1 MVLENHSDGH
11 NPESDESSFGYETCI
26 QNSWPGN
33 CGCFTKVNQLRIV
46 SFQVLMAK
54 LSEITVCSIHKYS
67 YTKGKRITKLKP
79 CGSKKDFT

>member
-26 QNSWPGN
+26 HNYWPGN

-46 SFQVLMAK
+46 SFQVLMVK
-54 LSEITVCSIHKYS
+54 LSV
-67 YTKGKRITKLKP
+67 YTNTAIQKETELPNWNPADRKRISLNER
-79 CGSKKDFT
+79 